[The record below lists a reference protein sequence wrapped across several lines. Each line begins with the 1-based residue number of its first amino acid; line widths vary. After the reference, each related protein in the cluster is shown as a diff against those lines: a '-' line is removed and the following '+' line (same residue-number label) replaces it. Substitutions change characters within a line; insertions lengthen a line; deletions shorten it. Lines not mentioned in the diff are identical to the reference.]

1 MFNLFNKKKSADDQ
15 KQSSPVKNSW
25 LKNITNLFSRGQK
38 IDLQTLQTL
47 EEKLLVSDIG
57 VTVTQE
63 IIEKLKERLKHVASI
78 DSSIVIQIIREELE
92 NILAPCSKPFLPT
105 QDIKPQA
112 VLFIGVNGSGK
123 TTTLGKLAYLMKK
136 NGRSILLAAGDTFR
150 AAAIEQLAIWG
161 ERNAVPVIAQK
172 PGADSAA
179 VIYDAFQAA
188 RARNIDLLMCD
199 TAGRLHTHDGLIN
212 ELKKIKRSLQKID
225 PQAPH
230 EVLLV
235 LDATT
240 GQNAINQAKEF
251 HDAIGITGIALTKL
265 DGTARGGAIFAI
277 AKAMAI
283 PIYYMGTGEKIDD
296 LEPFVAEKF
305 IDAIFREE
313 PC

>member
-1 MFNLFNKKKSADDQ
+1 MSINSLLKS
-15 KQSSPVKNSW
+15 
-25 LKNITNLFSRGQK
+25 ITNLFSRDQK
-38 IDLQTLQTL
+38 VDLKTLQTL
-47 EEKLLVSDIG
+47 EEKLLVSDVGI
-57 VTVTQE
+57 TVTQE
-63 IIEKLKERLKHVASI
+63 IIKKLKERLKHITSI
-78 DSSIVIQIIREELE
+78 DSSIAIQIIREEFE
-92 NILAPCSKPFLPT
+92 SILAPCSKSFLPT
-105 QDIKPQA
+105 QNIKPQ
-112 VLFIGVNGSGK
+112 VILFIGVNGSGK
-123 TTTLGKLAYLMKK
+123 TTTLGKLANLMKK

-161 ERNAVPVIAQK
+161 ERNAVPVVAQK

-188 RARNIDLLMCD
+188 CARNIDLVMCD

-235 LDATT
+235 LDAII

-251 HDAIGITGIALTKL
+251 HDAVGITGIIITKL

-283 PIYYMGTGEKIDD
+283 PIYYVGTGEKIDD
-296 LEPFVAEKF
+296 LEPFVAKKF
-305 IDAIFREE
+305 IDAIFSEE